1 MTTWSKSPRFNPRD
15 VAEPTTCRC
24 GHQLDRHNEY
34 GCTEMSGASLCKC
47 GVKAVT
53 G

>member
-1 MTTWSKSPRFNPRD
+1 MSGFLM
-15 VAEPTTCRC
+15 
-24 GHQLDRHNEY
+24 LDRHNEY

-47 GVKAVT
+47 GIKAVA